1 MNSVVLKGKLGA
13 GFNDDRY
20 TLPTDGNPGDILV
33 KTEMGSAWK
42 KQEPAAS
49 GGRVFVTGTIVENN
63 DGISYIATDQTEEQI
78 KNLYDSG
85 KDVILVIA
93 PGEDYEM
100 RALYDGTLFHFISIM
115 SSADTI
121 KQIELAVFGD
131 PSREPLG
138 QQTLWVIGRF
148 VLNSKPNS

>member
-1 MNSVVLKGKLGA
+1 MNSVVLNGKLGA

-20 TLPTDGNPGDILV
+20 TLPKDGNPGDILI
-33 KTEMGSAWK
+33 KTETGSAWK

-49 GGRVFVTGTIVENN
+49 GGRVFVTGTMVENN
-63 DGISYIATDQTEEQI
+63 SISYVATDQTEEQI

-93 PGEDYEM
+93 SGEDSEI
-100 RALYDGTLFHFISIM
+100 RALYNGTMFHFIGVM

-121 KQIELAVFGD
+121 KRIALMVFGE

-138 QQTLWVIGRF
+138 PRTLWAIGQF
-148 VLNSKPNS
+148 LITNQ

>member
-13 GFNDDRY
+13 GFIDDRY
-20 TLPTDGNPGDILV
+20 TLPKDGNPGDVLV
-33 KTEMGSAWK
+33 KTESGSIWK

-63 DGISYIATDQTEEQI
+63 GVQSIATDKTEKQI
-78 KNLYDSG
+78 KDLYNSG

-93 PGEDYEM
+93 PGENFET
-100 RALYDGTLFHFISIM
+100 RALYNGRLFYSIAVK

-121 KQIELAVFGD
+121 EQIALMVFGE
-131 PSREPLG
+131 PSRDPLG
-138 QQTLWVIGRF
+138 QRTLWTIGQF
-148 VLNSKPNS
+148 ALNSGA